1 MAAIVTLVIVLVVV
15 GLVVW
20 KLPAQTPGGRTMRFR
35 RRRQRDSLPR
45 PLNPDALHE
54 NAKRSWLPS
63 RRRG

>member
-1 MAAIVTLVIVLVVV
+1 MAAIVTLVIVLIVV
-15 GLVVW
+15 GLIVW

-35 RRRQRDSLPR
+35 RRQRDTLLR
-45 PLNPDALHE
+45 PLDQHTLHQ